1 MNIVMVSSYDCFYP
15 GGVGEHIRSLSA
27 ALRQRGHTVTV
38 LGPSNVGDARTFPG
52 HVRTGRSHQVPGNG
66 SRAHVGVTPRL
77 RRPAK
82 DLMRTSHFDIA
93 HYHEPLLPTLPMLVM
108 RLHGGAN
115 VGTFHASGD
124 RSPAYRC
131 ARPVLMP
138 FFRRLHMCVAVSE
151 PARDFADRYF
161 PGDYRIVPNGVDTT
175 RFRPDVVRDAQ
186 LRSQVASTLLYV
198 GRLDRRKGVLNL
210 LEAFARLRQMRDDVR
225 LVVIGDGPMRS
236 RCERFVAHNHVPGV
250 TFAGFVEAERLP
262 GCYAAGDV
270 FCAPSTGQ
278 ESFGIVLLEAMAS
291 GIPVVASSIPGYSRI
306 VRHERDG
313 FLVPPRDVSAWTRA
327 LRLLVDDP
335 VRRHRMGSLGVA
347 DAARYDWNSVASEM
361 LEIYTEAISRR
372 RRGLVAADATMRGA
386 VARTYPA

>member
-1 MNIVMVSSYDCFYP
+1 
-15 GGVGEHIRSLSA
+15 
-27 ALRQRGHTVTV
+27 
-38 LGPSNVGDARTFPG
+38 
-52 HVRTGRSHQVPGNG
+52 
-66 SRAHVGVTPRL
+66 
-77 RRPAK
+77 
-82 DLMRTSHFDIA
+82 
-93 HYHEPLLPTLPMLVM
+93 
-108 RLHGGAN
+108 
-115 VGTFHASGD
+115 
-124 RSPAYRC
+124 
-131 ARPVLMP
+131 
-138 FFRRLHMCVAVSE
+138 
-151 PARDFADRYF
+151 
-161 PGDYRIVPNGVDTT
+161 
-175 RFRPDVVRDAQ
+175 
-186 LRSQVASTLLYV
+186 
-198 GRLDRRKGVLNL
+198 
-210 LEAFARLRQMRDDVR
+210 MRDDVR

-236 RCERFVAHNHVPGV
+236 RCERFVARNHVPGV

-347 DAARYDWNSVASEM
+347 DAARYDWNRVASEM
-361 LEIYTEAISRR
+361 LEIYAEVIWRR

>member
-1 MNIVMVSSYDCFYP
+1 
-15 GGVGEHIRSLSA
+15 
-27 ALRQRGHTVTV
+27 
-38 LGPSNVGDARTFPG
+38 
-52 HVRTGRSHQVPGNG
+52 
-66 SRAHVGVTPRL
+66 
-77 RRPAK
+77 
-82 DLMRTSHFDIA
+82 MRTSHFDIA

-175 RFRPDVVRDAQ
+175 RFRPDVVPDAQ
-186 LRSQVASTLLYV
+186 LRSQAASTLLYV

-225 LVVIGDGPMRS
+225 LLVIGDGPMRS
-236 RCERFVAHNHVPGV
+236 RCEGFVAHNHVPGV

-262 GCYAAGDV
+262 GCYAAGYV
-270 FCAPSTGQ
+270 FCASKHRPGKLWDRPPRSNGQWHPGCRIEYPRLLAHRPSNEMGSWSRLGT
-278 ESFGIVLLEAMAS
+278 S
-291 GIPVVASSIPGYSRI
+291 PPG
-306 VRHERDG
+306 HERCG
-313 FLVPPRDVSAWTRA
+313 FSSMIP
-327 LRLLVDDP
+327 
-335 VRRHRMGSLGVA
+335 
-347 DAARYDWNSVASEM
+347 
-361 LEIYTEAISRR
+361 
-372 RRGLVAADATMRGA
+372 
-386 VARTYPA
+386 